1 MRAKDNFE
9 RVGVIGF
16 MIVVLAA
23 ACMDSDPIWIP
34 AAGLLV
40 GCLLMGV
47 STCWSSRK

>member
-16 MIVVLAA
+16 LIVVLAA

-47 STCWSSRK
+47 STCWASRR